1 MSVGLGTS
9 MGKGTGGDQNED
21 SDGEE
26 KVEGDKR
33 ELENVVD
40 GIAKRR
46 KDGDV
51 VGERKMKLKVDAVS
65 DSMFEAGVLDDEK
78 YVSLEE
84 RAVTLEVRYRSVEG
98 DWRAGDVCMGRVC
111 WSRPNVVF
119 MMNNLYVMGWVCCL
133 YCLSVIG
140 SVPVFQIPK

>member
-1 MSVGLGTS
+1 MS
-9 MGKGTGGDQNED
+9 MGKGTGGDRNQD
-21 SDGEE
+21 SE

-84 RAVTLEVRYRSVEG
+84 RAVTLDMVACPDSTY
-98 DWRAGDVCMGRVC
+98 
-111 WSRPNVVF
+111 VVDIF
-119 MMNNLYVMGWVCCL
+119 
-133 YCLSVIG
+133 
-140 SVPVFQIPK
+140 KR

>member
-1 MSVGLGTS
+1 MS
-9 MGKGTGGDQNED
+9 MGKGTGGDRNQD
-21 SDGEE
+21 SE

-51 VGERKMKLKVDAVS
+51 VGERKMKLKVVAVS

-84 RAVTLEVRYRSVEG
+84 RAVTLDTVECP
-98 DWRAGDVCMGRVC
+98 D
-111 WSRPNVVF
+111 SKYVVDIF
-119 MMNNLYVMGWVCCL
+119 
-133 YCLSVIG
+133 
-140 SVPVFQIPK
+140 KR

>member
-1 MSVGLGTS
+1 MSVGLGMS
-9 MGKGTGGDQNED
+9 MGKGTGGDRNED

-84 RAVTLEVRYRSVEG
+84 RAVTLDTVECP
-98 DWRAGDVCMGRVC
+98 DRKY
-111 WSRPNVVF
+111 VVDIF
-119 MMNNLYVMGWVCCL
+119 
-133 YCLSVIG
+133 
-140 SVPVFQIPK
+140 KR

>member
-9 MGKGTGGDQNED
+9 MGKGTGGDRNQD

-51 VGERKMKLKVDAVS
+51 VGERKMKLKVDSVS

-84 RAVTLEVRYRSVEG
+84 RAVTLDTVECPDSKYVVDIFKGQILRKFGLRRLDRENVWAKYEVIV
-98 DWRAGDVCMGRVC
+98 
-111 WSRPNVVF
+111 
-119 MMNNLYVMGWVCCL
+119 
-133 YCLSVIG
+133 G
-140 SVPVFQIPK
+140 S